1 MREQSLRG
9 VCVVALAALLLC
21 PAASASGQSMTL
33 PPPGAVAE
41 AQAPGGPVRQ
51 LSVNDAVQL
60 ALEQNLGLRVQRLE
74 PEIADVGIAQ
84 IRASW
89 VPVLNSSVSNNNS
102 TSPVGSFLSGA
113 RDKLTDDTFRASVGA
128 SQLLPWGGN
137 YSVAW
142 NNSRAKSNSTFSSP
156 NPAVG
161 SNISFNFTQ
170 PLARNFKIDGTR
182 QQFQLSKLTR
192 ETTDVSLRQSVLV
205 LQRSVRHAYWN
216 LAYATA
222 ALDVARQSLAL
233 AQESLKNNRA
243 RVEIGTMAPID
254 IVEAQAEVATRE
266 EGVIVAEAQV
276 AQGAD
281 NLRTLVFDPSMPDFW
296 NLRLDLTDKPTFQA
310 QAVDVES
317 AVRTALGKRTDL
329 IQAKKSLEM
338 SDVNIRYFQNQLLP
352 DVSLQASYG
361 LAGQG
366 GTEIEFGGGFPPVEM
381 GRASIGYGNVLSQ
394 MFRNQFPT
402 WSVGVSFSYPLGLST
417 AEANLARARLQY
429 SQSQIQLRD
438 RELQIS
444 TQVRE
449 IARQVNT
456 NLKRVQATGASRDLS
471 QRRLEAEQKKFAAG
485 MSTSFVVFQAQRDLA
500 QAQASELNAILE
512 YSKSLVDYE
521 TVQEVPVS
529 GGSGALTVAGTGAV
543 ATTSGTATT
552 TTSSTTRTRGG
563 V

>member
-1 MREQSLRG
+1 MREQSSRG
-9 VCVVALAALLLC
+9 VCLVALAALLLC
-21 PAASASGQSMTL
+21 PAASAFGQSMTL
-33 PPPGAVAE
+33 PPPGAAAE
-41 AQAPGGPVRQ
+41 AQAPSGPVRQ
-51 LSVNDAVQL
+51 LSVNDSVQL

-74 PEIADVGIAQ
+74 PEIADLSIAQ
-84 IRASW
+84 VRASW
-89 VPVLNSSVSNNNS
+89 VPVLNSTLSNNSS

-113 RDKLTDDTFRASVGA
+113 RDKLTDDTFRANVGA

-142 NNSRAKSNSTFSSP
+142 NNSHGKSNSTFSSP
-156 NPAVG
+156 NPAIS

-276 AQGAD
+276 AQAAD
-281 NLRTLVFDPSMPDFW
+281 NLRTLIFDPSTPDFW
-296 NLRLDLTDKPTFQA
+296 NLRLELTDKPTFLA
-310 QAVDVES
+310 QAVDAET
-317 AVRTALGKRTDL
+317 AVKAALGKRTDL

-352 DVSLQASYG
+352 DVNLQASYG
-361 LAGQG
+361 IAGQG
-366 GTEIEFGGGFPPVEM
+366 GTEIEFGGGFPPVEV
-381 GRASIGYGNVLSQ
+381 GRGSIGYGNVLNQ

-449 IARQVNT
+449 ITRQVNT
-456 NLKRVQATGASRDLS
+456 NLKRVQATGASRELS

-500 QAQASELNAILE
+500 LAQASELNAILE

-543 ATTSGTATT
+543 TSTSGTTATP
-552 TTSSTTRTRGG
+552 SSTTRTRGG
-563 V
+563 L